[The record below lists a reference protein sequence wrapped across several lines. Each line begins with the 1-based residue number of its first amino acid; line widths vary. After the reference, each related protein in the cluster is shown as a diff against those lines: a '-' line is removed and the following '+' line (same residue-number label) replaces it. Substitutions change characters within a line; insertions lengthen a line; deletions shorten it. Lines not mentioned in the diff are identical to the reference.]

1 VRPED
6 VPARPWLTADA
17 ERWAAARLP
26 FWAQPQ
32 WPALALVV
40 AVFLAAVV
48 LSPDEVC
55 TVSAPCGPEWDG
67 AVVTFLFA
75 CHAGWLWLLPELAV
89 VSAPLLLWTMTDR
102 SLWVGGTGEK
112 AADIAVVA
120 VLCWS
125 WASAGVRLRVRRR
138 QRALALDSAG
148 GLTFPAPVRKPGS
161 RRPPRSSLAFTAAVL
176 VLLAVSAAATALAV
190 SGFRSDEVKAAAAT
204 RTPAVVLANGS
215 EDTITV
221 RFTGGGPA
229 GRHRIEALYPEDHAV
244 DSTVPVLVK
253 GSWMRLAAE
262 PYRERFGLQSAA
274 LAAGS
279 LAITLL
285 AYGLLAATRT
295 RALGGG
301 APTPALRVQAR
312 RRHGRTH
319 IYAADDT
326 GGQRP
331 LLTYE
336 PFGGTASSL
345 GEAVLYG
352 APHEGAEVVLLR
364 MTTSGV
370 LAMEMSAFPARQEG
384 PQRRR
389 AQDRALYGE
398 RTKSA
403 RLRRDKETEE
413 AEILVALATMGPA
426 KGPVRWKGGPVARIF
441 GALMVCVAAGMFTGL
456 LLDADRNDISH
467 WLGALFGGSMAAV
480 TALPPLTWR
489 ITADAAGLRI
499 RRYGR
504 SRQLPWADVTRA
516 VYADGG
522 HLIVRTRSGLDDINL
537 GSVGFPPAERAFG
550 VPARAACAA
559 TEITAMVR
567 DPGLRP
573 L

>member
-17 ERWAAARLP
+17 ERWTAARLP
-26 FWAQPQ
+26 FWARPK

-48 LSPDEVC
+48 LSPDEPC
-55 TVSAPCGPEWDG
+55 TVSAPCGPEWGG

-89 VSAPLLLWTMTDR
+89 VSAPLLLWSMTDR
-102 SLWVGGTGEK
+102 SLWVGSTGEK

-161 RRPPRSSLAFTAAVL
+161 RRPPRSSLAFMAAVL
-176 VLLAVSAAATALAV
+176 VLLAVSAAATALAA
-190 SGFRSDEVKAAAAT
+190 SGFRSDEAKAAAAT

-221 RFTGGGPA
+221 RFPGG
-229 GRHRIEALYPEDHAV
+229 GRHRIRALYPEDYAL

-253 GSWMRLAAE
+253 GPWMRLAAE
-262 PYRERFGLQSAA
+262 PYQDRFALQGAA
-274 LAAGS
+274 LASGS

-295 RALGGG
+295 RALAG
-301 APTPALRVQAR
+301 APAPALRVQAR

-370 LAMEMSAFPARQEG
+370 LATEVSAFPARQEG
-384 PQRRR
+384 PGHRR
-389 AQDRALYGE
+389 AQDRALDGE

-403 RLRRDKETEE
+403 GLRRDKEAKE

-441 GALMVCVAAGMFTGL
+441 GALTLCFAAAVFAGQLCLADGNSISDWAFT
-456 LLDADRNDISH
+456 
-467 WLGALFGGSMAAV
+467 LGAGSMAAV
-480 TALPPLTWR
+480 TGVPPLTWR

-504 SRQLPWADVTRA
+504 SRQVPWEDVTRA

-522 HLIVRTRSGLDDINL
+522 HLIVRTRSGLNDINL
-537 GSVGFPPAERAFG
+537 GSVGFPQAERAFG
-550 VPARAACAA
+550 VPARAARAA
-559 TEITAMVR
+559 AEITAMVR